1 MNGCGL
7 FFMVVS
13 SMPVMENLKHYTT
26 TSLLL
31 PLNLRTI
38 ALRAPLEVRESRN
51 PCFTESDRLEM
62 LGDTVYLNR
71 EGKGQNLNGIG
82 GTSDIHSW
90 KGILLHMYQSSFE
103 PAARC

>member
-13 SMPVMENLKHYTT
+13 SMPVMENLTHYTT
-26 TSLLL
+26 NSLSF

-62 LGDTVYLNR
+62 LGDTVYLSR
-71 EGKGQNLNGIG
+71 EGKVKI
-82 GTSDIHSW
+82 
-90 KGILLHMYQSSFE
+90 
-103 PAARC
+103 

>member
-1 MNGCGL
+1 
-7 FFMVVS
+7 MVVR
-13 SMPVMENLKHYTT
+13 SMLVMENLKHYTT

-62 LGDTVYLNR
+62 LGDTVYLSR
-71 EGKGQNLNGIG
+71 EGKVKIEIESVEPQIFTVGRAFFFVCINQALSQQPDVRRAIC
-82 GTSDIHSW
+82 
-90 KGILLHMYQSSFE
+90 KSS
-103 PAARC
+103 